1 MTGPGDAARV
11 AEATLPAAGLLP
23 WAPELTGEATAITA
37 PPEGPPEGAPEAPPP
52 TGGLCRLLRAARA
65 PLFSVLLGGV
75 LAGVALDHASAL
87 YAGLRSAFAL
97 AMP

>member
-1 MTGPGDAARV
+1 M

-23 WAPELTGEATAITA
+23 WAPELTGEAAAITA
-37 PPEGPPEGAPEAPPP
+37 PSEGPPEAPSP

-75 LAGVALDHASAL
+75 LAGVVLDHASAL